1 MNKRIYFNFTFYQ
14 QNTFLCYD
22 RNRFI
27 QISTCVHTKIRE
39 LIVLRVEQGKNMG
52 LYTLHSTF
60 KKEID

>member
-14 QNTFLCYD
+14 QNIFLCYD

-39 LIVLRVEQGKNMG
+39 LIVLRVEQGKNT
-52 LYTLHSTF
+52 LYSTF
-60 KKEID
+60 KKEIDWA